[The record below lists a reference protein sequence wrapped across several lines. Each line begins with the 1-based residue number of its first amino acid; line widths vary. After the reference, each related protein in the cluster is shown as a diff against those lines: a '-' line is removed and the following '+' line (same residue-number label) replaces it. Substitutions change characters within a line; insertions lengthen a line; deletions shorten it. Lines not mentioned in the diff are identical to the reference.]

1 MTHPVWLPLTQRQ
14 NLAFVYIRDYIE
26 RNGYSPTIREIAT
39 GAQLSSTSSV
49 AYVLTALQD
58 KGYIIRTSGRQ
69 ALVVTP
75 SHAGKVLVSRTD
87 LIEVLKL
94 AGDGNDVNG
103 PVTRLA
109 EAAGMR

>member
-1 MTHPVWLPLTQRQ
+1 MTHPTVLTWRQ
-14 NLAFVYIRDYIE
+14 NLAFVFIRDYIE
-26 RNGYSPTIREIAT
+26 AHGYAPTIREIAT
-39 GAQLSSTSSV
+39 GARLRSTSST

-58 KGYIIRTSGRQ
+58 KGYIIRISGRQ
-69 ALVVTP
+69 ALAIAP
-75 SHAGKVLVSRTD
+75 GHGHSGKVLVSRDD

-109 EAAGMR
+109 EAAGM